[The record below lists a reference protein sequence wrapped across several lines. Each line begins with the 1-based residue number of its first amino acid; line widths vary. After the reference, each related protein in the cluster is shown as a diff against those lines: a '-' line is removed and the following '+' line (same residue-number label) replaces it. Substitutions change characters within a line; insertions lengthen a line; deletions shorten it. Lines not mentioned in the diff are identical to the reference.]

1 MILLDSYAWIE
12 FFSGSEKGMK
22 VKRILELHECFTSIV
37 SIAEITM
44 WCLRNDLFPK
54 KFIGT
59 MHSYSKIL
67 QITEHISELAGKINF
82 EHKKKIKNWGMLD
95 SFIYASARIY
105 GLKTLTGD
113 PHFKN
118 LEDVEM
124 L

>member
-1 MILLDSYAWIE
+1 M
-12 FFSGSEKGMK
+12 
-22 VKRILELHECFTSIV
+22 
-37 SIAEITM
+37 
-44 WCLRNDLFPK
+44 RNNFLPK
-54 KFIGT
+54 KFIET

-67 QITEHISELAGKINF
+67 KIIEHISELAGKINF
-82 EHKKKIKNWGMLD
+82 EHKKTIKNWGMLD

-113 PHFKN
+113 PHFKD